1 MDNEKLKVV
10 IYCRVGTESQTLDS
24 QEEQLTLYYKKKGY
38 ELYKKYIDNGYS
50 VNENRPAYNLML
62 EDLKR
67 KHFNMILVYNLN
79 RLERSFYDML
89 NFMELLNE
97 NDCKLKVLNNPTD
110 DMFLDI
116 NIAKSIKRI
125 WEKESWG
132 DK

>member
-1 MDNEKLKVV
+1 
-10 IYCRVGTESQTLDS
+10 
-24 QEEQLTLYYKKKGY
+24 
-38 ELYKKYIDNGYS
+38 
-50 VNENRPAYNLML
+50 ML